1 MPWIGLMGPDPEG
14 LASAAA
20 RFDLHLLE
28 VEHAHKGYQPAK
40 LERYGDTMFVV
51 PRPAS
56 HDDRRESVHFGEVHL
71 SVGPQIVI
79 TSGMTPCRTC
89 PLAVTPSK
97 RSRSVSAALILIPR
111 CSSRHPRLSDTGHAS
126 PVDS

>member
-1 MPWIGLMGPDPEG
+1 MPGIGLMDPDPEG

-28 VEHAHKGYQPAK
+28 VEDAYKGYQPAK

-79 TSGMTPCRTC
+79 TVRHDAVPDLSAGRDALEAE
-89 PLAVTPSK
+89 PLGLGSPDPHPQV
-97 RSRSVSAALILIPR
+97 LIP
-111 CSSRHPRLSDTGHAS
+111 SPS
-126 PVDS
+126 PVRHGARVSG